1 MNANGWTEQEVARL
15 REVFGKTTGKKA
27 LADLFPGRTWAG
39 VVQKGRSLGLRRK
52 EYWTR
57 EEEALVIQLYARAP
71 KEEILARLPRRRW
84 LSIERKAS
92 ELRVKRDRLESYSKF
107 TIVQELRR
115 VRRQRD
121 LTADG
126 LAQKFHSYGSAL
138 NNWESGRRTPTLP
151 VLLRW
156 AEALNLELVL
166 QSKGYLANTAKPIVD
181 DPLKNRLMARDGR
194 RAGEG
199 RDGWPA
205 SRRESF
211 EKARGSA

>member
-1 MNANGWTEQEVARL
+1 MSGDWTDEEIARL
-15 REVFGKTTGKKA
+15 REVFGKTKGKKA
-27 LADLFPGRTWAG
+27 LAALFPARTWAG
-39 VVQKGRSLGLRRK
+39 VVQKGRLLGLRRK

-57 EEEALVIQLYARAP
+57 EEEALLIQLYSRTP
-71 KEEILARLPRRRW
+71 KAEILARLPRRRW
-84 LSIERKAS
+84 QSIERKAS
-92 ELRVKRDRLESYSKF
+92 ELRVKRDRLESYSSFALVK
-107 TIVQELRR
+107 ELRR

-166 QSKGYLANTAKPIVD
+166 QPKGHLANTAKPLID
-181 DPLKNRLMARDGR
+181 DPVKSRLMGRDGR
-194 RAGEG
+194 RAGE
-199 RDGWPA
+199 RSDGWPLA
-205 SRRESF
+205 KRESF
-211 EKARGSA
+211 EKARS